1 MSTTR
6 DVYSSIRDDD
16 TFRPGHRLKS
26 DVVPGD
32 VVIDQETIE
41 GCINNFFTE
50 YFEKPVSPADIGKIP
65 INVFEASL
73 IDACRKLYPRG
84 VFKKSNT
91 GEELPAGIYNWDRV
105 NKILDIYIL
114 ICNKYNKVPSIIGFS
129 FLTGIDY
136 SYLYDLCERLEL
148 RPEMSEIMKKI
159 NILRENCISNRLI
172 DGKSNPIGAISVL
185 NHQFG
190 WNMPGVR
197 QVETK
202 PRANMA
208 DIANTLGLPETIA
221 PQGAEHEES

>member
-1 MSTTR
+1 MATIK
-6 DVYSSIRDDD
+6 DVYSSVRDAD
-16 TFRPGHRLKS
+16 TLRPGYRRKD
-26 DVVPGD
+26 DVVPPL
-32 VVIDQETIE
+32 VIDQEQIE
-41 GCINNFFTE
+41 ECINNFFTD

-73 IDACRKLYPRG
+73 IDACRKLFPRG
-84 VFKKSNT
+84 SFKKSKT
-91 GEELPAGIYNWDRV
+91 GEELPAGIYRWDAV
-105 NKILDIYIL
+105 EKILDIYL
-114 ICNKYNKVPSIIGFS
+114 FICNKYNKVPSVIGFS
-129 FLTGIDY
+129 FLSGIDY

-148 RPEMSEIMKKI
+148 RPEMAEVVKRI
-159 NILRENCISNRLI
+159 NLLRENSISNRLI

-221 PQGAEHEES
+221 PQGAEHED